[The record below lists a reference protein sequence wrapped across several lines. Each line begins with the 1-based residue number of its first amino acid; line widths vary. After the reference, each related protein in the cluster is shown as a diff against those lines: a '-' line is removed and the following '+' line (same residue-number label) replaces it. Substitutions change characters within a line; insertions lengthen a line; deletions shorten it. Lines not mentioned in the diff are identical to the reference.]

1 MAVLIV
7 SSLLILNFDNPG
19 IGQIS
24 FLASLDLVIEQMSV
38 GQVFSVTQLAF
49 ERTTFFFDFDV
60 SFWDSNDS
68 IFSCARWDVLLKLFP
83 IFKFASAVNA
93 SWCMSSNVLVEFVF

>member
-1 MAVLIV
+1 MFIYLKEKNSKCAVVKVAVLIV

-38 GQVFSVTQLAF
+38 G
-49 ERTTFFFDFDV
+49 
-60 SFWDSNDS
+60 
-68 IFSCARWDVLLKLFP
+68 
-83 IFKFASAVNA
+83 
-93 SWCMSSNVLVEFVF
+93 